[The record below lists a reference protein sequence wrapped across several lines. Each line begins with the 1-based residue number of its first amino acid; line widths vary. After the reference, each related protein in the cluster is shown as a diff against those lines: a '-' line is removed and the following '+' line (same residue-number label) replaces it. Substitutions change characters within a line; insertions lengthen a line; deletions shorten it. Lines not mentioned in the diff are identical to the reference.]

1 MCIINISTL
10 THWHIFFNCYFMV
23 KISIITSCFNR
34 EATIGQTIESVLSQ
48 DYADIEYIIV
58 DGASRDR
65 SLEIINSYQDC
76 RIAKVISEPDTG
88 MYEGIN
94 KGIKAAT
101 GDVIGLLH
109 SDDFLFDNHV
119 ISTIAGRF
127 EDTGADL
134 VYGDGLF
141 VDAADT
147 DRVIRNWISGRYHGW
162 KVRMGWLPLHP
173 TVYVRKYV
181 MERLGLYDESYKI
194 ASDSELLVR
203 YLYKTKLRVE
213 YLNRYILKMRMG
225 GLSTDAARRI
235 QMWKEDVR
243 LYKEHGFWG
252 VPEKLMKMGWK
263 IPQFVEAKLKRS
275 FTND

>member
-1 MCIINISTL
+1 M
-10 THWHIFFNCYFMV
+10 
-23 KISIITSCFNR
+23 
-34 EATIGQTIESVLSQ
+34 
-48 DYADIEYIIV
+48 
-58 DGASRDR
+58 
-65 SLEIINSYQDC
+65 
-76 RIAKVISEPDTG
+76 
-88 MYEGIN
+88 
-94 KGIKAAT
+94 
-101 GDVIGLLH
+101 IGLLH

-119 ISTIAGRF
+119 ISKIAGRF

-141 VDAADT
+141 VDAKDT
-147 DRVIRNWISGRYHGW
+147 GKVIRNWISGRYHGW

-173 TVYVRKYV
+173 TVYVKRRV

-203 YLYKTKLRVE
+203 YLYKAHLHVE
-213 YLNRYILKMRMG
+213 YLNKYVLKMRMG

-263 IPQFVEAKLKRS
+263 VPQFIEAKLKRS

>member
-1 MCIINISTL
+1 M
-10 THWHIFFNCYFMV
+10 
-23 KISIITSCFNR
+23 
-34 EATIGQTIESVLSQ
+34 SQ

-58 DGASRDR
+58 DGASKDR
-65 SLEIINSYQDC
+65 SLEMVNLYRD
-76 RIAKVISEPDTG
+76 RIAKVISEPDSG

-94 KGIKAAT
+94 KGIRAAT

-109 SDDFLFDNHV
+109 SDDFLFDNHI
-119 ISTIAGRF
+119 ISKIAEIF
-127 EDTGADL
+127 ECTDADL

-141 VDAADT
+141 VDATDT
-147 DRVIRNWISGRYHGW
+147 DRVIRNWISGRYHRW

-173 TVYVRKYV
+173 TVYVKRRV

-203 YLYKTKLRVE
+203 YLYESRLHVE
-213 YLNRYILKMRMG
+213 YLGKYILKMRMG

-235 QMWKEDVR
+235 QMWKEDIR

-263 IPQFVEAKLKRS
+263 VPQFIGAKLKHNFS
-275 FTND
+275 NE